1 MMKLED
7 YVTSIPDFPRKGI
20 LFRDITT
27 VISDPVGFHIAVDG
41 LVDILNDVDFD
52 LVVGTE
58 SRGFV
63 FGAPVAYVMNKGF
76 ILARKAGKLP
86 RETISEEYDLEYGK
100 ATLELHKDCIKP
112 GQKVVIVD
120 DLMATGGTAEAVVRL
135 VERLGGKIVKI
146 AFVMELAG
154 LKGRK
159 KLTGYPVKS
168 LLVYPGN

>member
-1 MMKLED
+1 MKLED

-154 LKGRK
+154 LKGRE